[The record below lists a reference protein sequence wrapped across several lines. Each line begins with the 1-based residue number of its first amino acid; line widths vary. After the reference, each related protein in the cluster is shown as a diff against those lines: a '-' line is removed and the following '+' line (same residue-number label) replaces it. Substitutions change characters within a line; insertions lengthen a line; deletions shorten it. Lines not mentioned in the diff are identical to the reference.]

1 MAGTGE
7 LPQPKYVDFGE
18 YILFQ
23 LQRTRALI
31 RQTDILL
38 LLFGVVTLLL
48 FWLLSFVLLDHW
60 AFLEGLTQPLR
71 WIGFGGVVAT
81 LTTGIVYF
89 LRTSAGKHVT
99 PLYAA
104 RTLEA
109 SEQRLGYTLL
119 TLVDLES
126 HQRQPRPLVRESL
139 EKRAARALNDFDVD
153 QAVDRRLLLKLL
165 YALLAGTVLFLGYT
179 LLSQKSVGDSL
190 YRIMFPWTTA
200 AAPTQTKIL
209 DVKPGDATVTS
220 GSHVEVSAF
229 IEGKKPEQVWLVYTT
244 QDRRIVQER
253 IPLYES
259 SEGLGRF
266 RGSIAGENGR
276 GVDQPTTYHLLA
288 GDGKTREYRLQVKAA
303 PRARIEQLTLT
314 PPAYTEQ
321 DPRMQNNGAIDALE
335 GTQVELLVRTN
346 IPVAKG
352 WVQFYNSENLTD
364 RAGQLPLKITD
375 GQQLTGEWTLKI
387 RDDGTYPRFY
397 SVECETADGA
407 RESSPPLQAM
417 LVRPDQRPEVRLLDP
432 TTDLERPVNATVP
445 LLIEAFDPD
454 FRLSGLSIQVERRGE
469 IISSELIDA
478 RGKRALKL
486 THPLELSRLP
496 VKAGEEIAYWIEA
509 RDNRQPHANRRST
522 AKQKIQ
528 LIEAVSREEVEELR
542 REDELRQQEQ
552 ERQEQLRPADEDTPP
567 TQEPPPPEDEEAEM
581 TEERSQPTL
590 SDQPGGDDAEESSSD
605 SAGTRQQK
613 ESSESGD
620 MPADSPADA
629 PSDSEPDK
637 DAPGQDSSPD
647 GTGDMPDPQQPGP
660 SRSPPAEM
668 DDASSEDDAEG
679 SGQQPGDSQRE
690 PKEPKLNP
698 DGQDDDRVLE
708 KLIERMRDQ
717 EQPLDLDP
725 DDASGEQTEGME
737 QPRDDSAQ
745 PGDDSAKPD
754 PSGEAMQDKQ
764 GADPEMPQDASTP
777 EKTDGDK
784 QPQEAP
790 EDQEGMKP
798 QPGTPG
804 DQDQP
809 GDQPGDKTGDKPGP
823 GGEDQD
829 QKSPGTADSPSG
841 EKPSETTSPDKQPG
855 AADQPATEPAPDSP
869 DQGAPSP
876 DDKPAE
882 DAQMQDKRP
891 ADAPGEGDAKPGTG
905 QEQGPTERDS
915 QPDKSAPTAEKQLD
929 RPEDGKPD
937 GQPRPGE
944 APSSDDSSQGD
955 KPSEKMTESGKPSAE
970 EQPRDG
976 DRQQPGKP
984 TGDES
989 DRPEQPAD
997 SPPPGEKP
1005 LPPGEQPTN
1014 QEGQPAMQDQEPGQ
1028 GDAPG
1033 EQQPEGEPGQGAQ
1046 EGEGKNEGQPPGDG
1060 PGKPGEDSGGDG
1072 DSPQPGESGQ
1082 GGKQSGQG
1090 EGEASPDG
1098 EGGGDGTAKPD
1109 AAPGKARGG
1118 QGIADQAN
1126 QPRDAAGDEGGEAG
1140 KSQPS
1145 RESLE
1150 DRKKAAEL
1158 VLNKLEEDLKRGQV
1172 DEELLEELG
1181 WSPDNLKQFQRRMAD
1196 YLRGQS
1202 APDQPDLKQRQFDE
1216 MLRNMQLE
1224 GRRETRTGPE
1234 GGRVARD
1241 EFAPTQRPAPPEYR
1255 DLEEAFKRSLL
1266 QPRRPQRD

>member
-7 LPQPKYVDFGE
+7 MPQPKYVDFGE

-31 RQTDILL
+31 RQTDMLL

-48 FWLLSFVLLDHW
+48 FWLLLFVLLDHW
-60 AFLEGLTQPLR
+60 AFMEGLSQPLR
-71 WIGFGGVVAT
+71 WLGFIGVVGT

-119 TLVDLES
+119 TLVDLET
-126 HQRQPRPLVRESL
+126 HQRQPRPTVRGSL
-139 EKRAARALNDFDVD
+139 EKRAALALNDFDVD

-190 YRIMFPWTTA
+190 QRIMFPWTTA

-209 DVKPGDATVTS
+209 DVKPGNATVTS

-229 IEGKKPEQVWLVYTT
+229 LEGKKPEHAWLVYTT
-244 QDRRIVQER
+244 EDRRIVEER

-266 RGSIAGENGR
+266 RGTITGENGR
-276 GVDQPTTYHLLA
+276 GVDQPTTYYLLA
-288 GDGKTREYRLQVKAA
+288 GDGRTREYRLQVKAA

-321 DPRMQNNGAIDALE
+321 NPRVQDNGTIDALE
-335 GTQVELLVRTN
+335 GTQVELLARTN

-352 WVQFYNSENLTD
+352 WVQFYNSENLAD

-375 GQQLTGEWTLKI
+375 GQQLAGDWTLKI

-397 SVECETADGA
+397 SVECETAEGG

-432 TTDLERPVNATVP
+432 TSDLERPVNATVP

-454 FRLSGLSIQVERRGE
+454 FRLSGLSVQVERRGE

-496 VKAGEEIAYWIEA
+496 VKAGEEISYWIEA

-522 AKQKIQ
+522 SKQKIQ
-528 LIEAVSREEVEELR
+528 LIEAVSREEAEDLR

-552 ERQEQLRPADEDTPP
+552 ERERQEEMRPADEETPP
-567 TQEPPPPEDEEAEM
+567 PAQQPPPPEDEDAEM
-581 TEERSQPTL
+581 TEERGQPAV
-590 SDQPGGDDAEESSSD
+590 SDQAGGDEAEESSGD
-605 SAGTRQQK
+605 SAGSSQRK
-613 ESSESGD
+613 ESAEPGE
-620 MPADSPADA
+620 MPSDSPADM
-629 PSDSEPDK
+629 PSDSKPDS
-637 DAPGQDSSPD
+637 DAPGKDTSPD
-647 GTGDMPDPQQPGP
+647 GSDDSADQQPSGP
-660 SRSPPAEM
+660 SRSPPAET
-668 DDASSEDDAEG
+668 DADSPENDTEG
-679 SGQQPGDSQRE
+679 AGQQPGDSPRE
-690 PKEPKLNP
+690 PREPKLNP

-708 KLIERMRDQ
+708 KLIERMRDR

-725 DDASGEQTEGME
+725 EDASGEQADGME
-737 QPRDDSAQ
+737 QPRDHAPQ

-754 PSGEAMQDKQ
+754 PNGEAMPDKP
-764 GADPEMPQDASTP
+764 GADRDMPQDASTP
-777 EKTDGDK
+777 EKNDGDQ
-784 QPQEAP
+784 QPQDAADPSQPKQAP

-798 QPGTPG
+798 QPGMPG

-809 GDQPGDKTGDKPGP
+809 GDQPGDEADSKPGP
-823 GGEDQD
+823 GGEEQE
-829 QKSPGTADSPSG
+829 QKSPGTSDTPSG
-841 EKPSETTSPDKQPG
+841 EKPGP
-855 AADQPATEPAPDSP
+855 ADQPTSDSP
-869 DQGAPSP
+869 AGKEPGPGDQ
-876 DDKPAE
+876 PAE

-891 ADAPGEGDAKPGTG
+891 ADAPGEGDAKPGSG

-915 QPDKSAPTAEKQLD
+915 QPDKSAPTAEKPLD
-929 RPEDGKPD
+929 RPEEGKPN
-937 GQPRPGE
+937 GESRPGE
-944 APSSDDSSQGD
+944 TPSQEDSSKGD
-955 KPSEKMTESGKPSAE
+955 KPSEKMTDPGKPSGE
-970 EQPRDG
+970 EQPRE
-976 DRQQPGKP
+976 P
-984 TGDES
+984 TGDETGK
-989 DRPEQPAD
+989 PEQPAD
-997 SPPPGEKP
+997 SPPPGDKP
-1005 LPPGEQPTN
+1005 LPPGEQPVN
-1014 QEGQPAMQDQEPGQ
+1014 QEGEPAMREQEPGQ

-1046 EGEGKNEGQPPGDG
+1046 EGDGKGEQPPGDQPPG
-1060 PGKPGEDSGGDG
+1060 DAGKPGEDGGGKG

-1098 EGGGDGTAKPD
+1098 EGGGDGTASPD
-1109 AAPGKARGG
+1109 ATPGKARGG
-1118 QGIADQAN
+1118 EGVADQAH
-1126 QPRDAAGDEGGEAG
+1126 QPGETAPGDDEGQAG
-1140 KSQPS
+1140 KSPPS

-1158 VLNKLEEDLKRGQV
+1158 VLSKLEEDLKRGQV
-1172 DEELLEELG
+1172 DEELLDELG

-1196 YLRGQS
+1196 YLRGQTD
-1202 APDQPDLKQRQFDE
+1202 PEQPDLKQRQFEE

-1241 EFAPTQRPAPPEYR
+1241 EFAPTLRPAPPEYR

-1266 QPRRPQRD
+1266 QPRRPQR